1 MGGFGFGLG
10 RDEFRRGPGAGE
22 RGTGY
27 RIAIVIVYSSFR
39 YKRRELP
46 LSCRDSRPENS
57 NGSRITTDPPLAL
70 LCFLKSTPQSG
81 VAGAVPDTRV
91 RTRAEAGPEG
101 GRGSMDRPA
110 VAPRRSRTVDA
121 DATKRSAGGYR
132 STRLPSPRRC

>member
-81 VAGAVPDTRV
+81 VAVARSRGY
-91 RTRAEAGPEG
+91 G
-101 GRGSMDRPA
+101 GRGPRPG
-110 VAPRRSRTVDA
+110 PSDPG
-121 DATKRSAGGYR
+121 AGGSTGRYGPPGR
-132 STRLPSPRRC
+132 SPAPL

>member
-27 RIAIVIVYSSFR
+27 PHRIVIVYSSFR

-81 VAGAVPDTRV
+81 VAVARSRRGPGIRGYG
-91 RTRAEAGPEG
+91 RGREAGPERPG
-101 GRGSMDRPA
+101 GSTLWTARP
-110 VAPRRSRTVDA
+110 
-121 DATKRSAGGYR
+121 
-132 STRLPSPRRC
+132 

>member
-57 NGSRITTDPPLAL
+57 KHGSRITTDPPLAL

-91 RTRAEAGPEG
+91 RTRAEAGPE
-101 GRGSMDRPA
+101 RPA
-110 VAPRRSRTVDA
+110 GDRRYGPPGRSPAP
-121 DATKRSAGGYR
+121 
-132 STRLPSPRRC
+132 L

>member
-70 LCFLKSTPQSG
+70 LCFLKRAVWLWRGRADTAD
-81 VAGAVPDTRV
+81 AGRGRARA
-91 RTRAEAGPEG
+91 TRAPG
-101 GRGSMDRPA
+101 GRRYGPPGRSPA
-110 VAPRRSRTVDA
+110 P
-121 DATKRSAGGYR
+121 
-132 STRLPSPRRC
+132 L

>member
-81 VAGAVPDTRV
+81 VAGRGRGGDTRV
-91 RTRAEAGPEG
+91 RTRAEAGPASDPG
-101 GRGSMDRPA
+101 DRRYGPPGRSPA
-110 VAPRRSRTVDA
+110 P
-121 DATKRSAGGYR
+121 
-132 STRLPSPRRC
+132 L

>member
-1 MGGFGFGLG
+1 MGGVGFGLG

-81 VAGAVPDTRV
+81 VAVARSRRGYAGY
-91 RTRAEAGPEG
+91 RTRAEAGPERPG
-101 GRGSMDRPA
+101 GSTLWTARP
-110 VAPRRSRTVDA
+110 
-121 DATKRSAGGYR
+121 
-132 STRLPSPRRC
+132 